1 MSTAMETPRG
11 VDHIVLPVH
20 GLKPARE
27 RLGKLGFTVA
37 ADALHPFGTENAC
50 VFFSDKTYLEPLAVA
65 SREACEEAA
74 RKGNVFVARDR
85 AFRFRAP
92 DGEGFSGIAVAS
104 TSAAADHDVY
114 VEHGLSAGDILHFSR
129 PLRLPDG
136 TEATASFRLAFAADL
151 RAPDFLLFSCE
162 RANPLPADRAAL
174 ERHENGVT
182 GISAVVLTEE
192 NPSDFQEMLETV
204 FHQREIEAHS
214 FGIVVPS
221 ANAKIEVL
229 TPAGLAGYFGL
240 DAQNAERGL
249 VGAAIVFRTGDIGVT
264 ERLLAA
270 NGVRHAHKDGRLIV
284 PREAGQGA
292 HFVFEE
298 V

>member
-1 MSTAMETPRG
+1 MSTAIEAPRG

-20 GLKPARE
+20 GLKAARE
-27 RLGKLGFTVA
+27 RLGALGFTVA

-85 AFRFRAP
+85 AFRFRVP
-92 DGEGFSGIAVAS
+92 DGEGLSGIAVAS
-104 TSAAADHDVY
+104 TDAAADHALY
-114 VEHGLSAGDILHFSR
+114 TEHGLSAGDILHFSR

-151 RAPDFLLFSCE
+151 RAPDLLLFSCE
-162 RANPLPADRAAL
+162 RANPLPADRSAL
-174 ERHENGVT
+174 ERHGNGVT
-182 GISAVVLTEE
+182 GVSAVVLTEE
-192 NPSDFQEMLETV
+192 NPSDFQEVLETV

-214 FGIVVPS
+214 FGLVVPS

-229 TPAGLAGYFGL
+229 TPAGLTGYFGL
-240 DAQNAERGL
+240 DARNAGRGL

-270 NGVRHAHKDGRLIV
+270 NGVRHARKDGRLIV

>member
-1 MSTAMETPRG
+1 MSTAIEAPRG

-20 GLKPARE
+20 GLNVARD
-27 RLGKLGFTVA
+27 RLGRLSFTVA
-37 ADALHPFGTENAC
+37 ADAQHPFGTENAC
-50 VFFSDKTYLEPLAVA
+50 VFFADKTYLEPLAVA
-65 SREACEEAA
+65 SREGCEAAA

-85 AFRFRAP
+85 AFRFRSP
-92 DGEGFSGIAVAS
+92 DGEGMSGIAVAS
-104 TSAAADHDVY
+104 TDAAADHATY
-114 VEHGLSAGDILHFSR
+114 VEHGLSAGEILGFSR

-136 TEATASFRLAFAADL
+136 TEATASFKLAFAADL

-162 RANPLPADRAAL
+162 RVNPLPADRATL
-174 ERHENGVT
+174 ERHENGVS
-182 GISAVVLTEE
+182 GIAAVVLTEE
-192 NPSDFQEMLETV
+192 NPSDFQELLEVV

-214 FGIVVPS
+214 FGLVVPS
-221 ANAKIEVL
+221 ANARVDVL

-240 DAQNAERGL
+240 EASNAGRGL
-249 VGAAIVFRTGDIGVT
+249 VGAAIVFRTADIGVT
-264 ERLLAA
+264 ERCLAA
-270 NGVRHAHKDGRLIV
+270 NGVRHARKDGRLIV